1 MLHGHGQGL
10 DMHINIFELA
20 STLQVV
26 KRIARRGGGR
36 FSVLVDSFVAL
47 RALAKGRIASKALA
61 PLLRKIMALSVAFDC
76 YGVGLFCPTRLNPSD
91 DPTRSVPL
99 RTPCSDKPAF
109 QTLPISELYGLSKL
123 PKSKRW
129 AANWVALVIC
139 LSCRGFLS
147 IPGTSPDEWR
157 MRSSQLPV
165 GFHEF
170 HEFSDFGLSWGGP
183 GQWFS
188 PLLLDFLPWLS
199 CS

>member
-10 DMHINIFELA
+10 DIHINIFELA
-20 STLQVV
+20 SILQVV

-36 FSVLVDSFVAL
+36 FPVLVVSFVAL
-47 RALAKGRIASKALA
+47 RALAKGRTASKALA

-129 AANWVALVIC
+129 AANWVALVIG

-147 IPGTSPDEWR
+147 IPGTSPDGWR
-157 MRSSQLPV
+157 MRSSQLPI

-170 HEFSDFGLSWGGP
+170 SMDFDSTLGYP
-183 GQWFS
+183 GEGRGSGF
-188 PLLLDFLPWLS
+188 LLFFWISSLA
-199 CS
+199 